1 MVGGETYVECEYSVW
16 LVLSNTAITIIM
28 ILFKEGSDLEKM
40 HHKLVF
46 QTILEKVFQLLLP

>member
-1 MVGGETYVECEYSVW
+1 MWLGGETYVECEYRVW
-16 LVLSNTAITIIM
+16 LILSNTAITIM